1 MIDKA
6 QMQVLPN
13 VGTEIA
19 GKWDSLFYFLVF
31 TSLFFFVLVIGLL
44 VWFVFK
50 YREKSVDQVVGNIV
64 HNQKLEFVW
73 VSLPTILVLF
83 IFSWGWVVYDRL
95 KNAPASAYD
104 VKVIGKQW
112 MWQFQYENGK
122 NSLGEL
128 IVPEN
133 IPIRLVMTS
142 EDVIHAFA
150 IPDFRVKSDVVP
162 GFYTTVWFQ
171 ATAQGEHD
179 VYCTQYCGTSHAK
192 MLAKIKVVS
201 IEEWDKWLK
210 AGAAPK
216 EHPQDPVAWG
226 KQVYLDKGCAA
237 CHSLDGSR
245 LVGPSFK
252 GIWGTYVE
260 MVDGSKQLVDENY
273 VKDMIENP
281 ATAATPNK
289 IIKGYQPVM
298 PTFKGLISIE
308 EMNAIIALI
317 KSMKE

>member
-19 GKWDSLFYFLVF
+19 GKWDTLFYFLVL

-50 YREKSVDQVVGNIV
+50 YREKSVNQVVGNII

-73 VSLPTILVLF
+73 ISLPTILVLF
-83 IFSWGWVVYDRL
+83 IFGWGWVVYDRL
-95 KNAPASAYD
+95 KNAPPGAYD
-104 VKVIGKQW
+104 IKVIGKQW

-122 NSLGEL
+122 TTLGEL
-128 IVPEN
+128 VVPEN

-150 IPDFRVKSDVVP
+150 IPDFRIKRDVVP
-162 GFYTTVWFQ
+162 GFYTAIWFQ
-171 ATAQGEHD
+171 AKNQGEHD

-201 IEEWDKWLK
+201 VDEWDTWLK
-210 AGAAPK
+210 SGAAPK

-226 KQVYLDKGCAA
+226 KQVYMEKGCSA

-252 GIWGTYVE
+252 GIWGKHEE
-260 MVDGSKQLVDENY
+260 MVDGSKHLVDENY
-273 VKDMIENP
+273 IKDMIENP

-298 PTFKGLISIE
+298 PTFKGLISVE
-308 EMNAIIALI
+308 EMNAIIAFI